1 MSLGTMCRGGVT
13 NEGHECKSILR
24 RSVRLPG
31 AGLFRRTRAAR
42 SSQMRLVR
50 VVGDSLPIATESRV
64 EIWNARRR
72 DTRFSSGIYSCVYVP
87 RDALILSLFLSLLYI
102 CARARARIRFFTVS
116 LPFCFPPVLAGGST
130 ASLSPSLCTPSCPVW
145 NTNVRMHACAPVALS
160 LSLDASASLVLSFF
174 VLALPSARSRARGSD
189 ATRPSS
195 AVAIASSLFSSASTS
210 GAPAECS
217 AAVFNCVLR
226 DNDSDERNGG

>member
-1 MSLGTMCRGGVT
+1 MCRGGVT

-87 RDALILSLFLSLLYI
+87 RDALILSLSLSPLYMR
-102 CARARARIRFFTVS
+102 ARARAYVFVSSPFLSLSVS
-116 LPFCFPPVLAGGST
+116 LPFSQAARRLLFLPLFAPLLAPSGIRMYECTLARLLPCLSFSRCVRVSRT
-130 ASLSPSLCTPSCPVW
+130 LFLCPCSSLRSL
-145 NTNVRMHACAPVALS
+145 ACAWKRCHPSVERCCHR
-160 LSLDASASLVLSFF
+160 F
-174 VLALPSARSRARGSD
+174 VPLLLGEYLRS
-189 ATRPSS
+189 SS
-195 AVAIASSLFSSASTS
+195 
-210 GAPAECS
+210 
-217 AAVFNCVLR
+217 
-226 DNDSDERNGG
+226 

>member
-1 MSLGTMCRGGVT
+1 MSLGAMCRGGVT
-13 NEGHECKSILR
+13 NEGHERKSILR

-87 RDALILSLFLSLLYI
+87 RDALILSLSLSLVYI

-130 ASLSPSLCTPSCPVW
+130 SSLSPSLRTPSCPVW

>member
-87 RDALILSLFLSLLYI
+87 RDALILSLSFSLSFIY
-102 CARARARIRFFTVS
+102 ARARTYSFLHRFS
-116 LPFCFPPVLAGGST
+116 PFLFPSRSRRRLDSF
-130 ASLSPSLCTPSCPVW
+130 SF
-145 NTNVRMHACAPVALS
+145 S
-160 LSLDASASLVLSFF
+160 LSLHPFLPRLEYECTNARLRACCPVSF
-174 VLALPSARSRARGSD
+174 SRCVRVSR
-189 ATRPSS
+189 TLFLCPC
-195 AVAIASSLFSSASTS
+195 SSLRSLACAWKRCHPSVERCCHRFVPLLLGEYLRSSS
-210 GAPAECS
+210 
-217 AAVFNCVLR
+217 
-226 DNDSDERNGG
+226 